1 MRMQYPLLYVLV
13 SMNRTQVSA
22 FNGLEPGV
30 LLVPPLTGACTVEW
44 ETDMRDAETDIMG
57 IDGTGNLSDY

>member
-13 SMNRTQVSA
+13 SMNRTQVSV

-44 ETDMRDAETDIMG
+44 ETDIMG
-57 IDGTGNLSDY
+57 IDDTGNLSDY